1 MPYSAA
7 SGYRERTSG
16 ALSSVGAGGWAWS
29 SSPYAAGNANAG
41 NLNFNASN
49 VNPLNNNER
58 ANGFTVRCVQHLR
71 GPFFLMKPIRIP
83 ETR

>member
-29 SSPYAAGNANAG
+29 SSPYAAGNASAG
-41 NLNFNASN
+41 YLGFKASN
-49 VNPLNNNER
+49 VYPLYGNER
-58 ANGFTVRCVQHLR
+58 AYGFTVRCVQNQ
-71 GPFFLMKPIRIP
+71 
-83 ETR
+83 